1 MENFVIN
8 LGRQLGSGGREIGK
22 ALASHYGIAFYDKE
36 LINLAAEES
45 GLDVRFFKQNDER
58 NKRSLMGGIFGMR
71 FPFTLDGNLGHGT
84 PLDGDHLFKVQSD
97 AIRKA
102 AGRGSGLFVG
112 RCADYVLRDHPRA
125 VSIFISA
132 HKADRLQ
139 RIARQYGITDLQQ
152 AENLMLKADRKRS
165 EYYNFYSL
173 KVWGA
178 AASYDLCINSSVL
191 GVERT
196 VQYLCSFIDQRF
208 GF

>member
-8 LGRQLGSGGREIGK
+8 LGRELGSGGREIGR
-22 ALASHYGIAFYDKE
+22 ALATHYGIAFYDKE
-36 LINLAAEES
+36 LITLAAEES

-58 NKRSLMGGIFGMR
+58 NKRRIMGGIFGMR
-71 FPFTLDGNLGHGT
+71 FPFTVDGNVGHGT
-84 PLDGDHLFKVQSD
+84 PLDGDQLFKVQSD
-97 AIRKA
+97 VIRKA
-102 AGRGSGLFVG
+102 AEKGSGLFVG

-132 HKADRLQ
+132 HKEDRLR
-139 RIARQYGITDLQQ
+139 RISALYGVDLRK
-152 AENLMLKADRKRS
+152 AENLMEKADRKRS

-173 KVWGA
+173 KTWGA

-191 GVERT
+191 GVEET
-196 VQYLCSFIDQRF
+196 VKFLCSFIDRRF

>member
-8 LGRQLGSGGREIGK
+8 LGRQLGSGGRKIGQ
-22 ALASHYGIAFYDKE
+22 ALATHYGIPFYDKQ
-36 LINLAAEES
+36 LITLAAEES

-58 NKRSLMGGIFGMR
+58 NKRSIMGGIFGMR
-71 FPFTLDGNLGHGT
+71 FPFTVDGNLGHGT
-84 PLDGDHLFKVQSD
+84 PLDGDRLFKVQSD
-97 AIRKA
+97 VIRKA
-102 AGRGSGLFVG
+102 AEQGSGLFVG

-132 HKADRLQ
+132 NKDDRLRRICKLYDTDDLHKAES
-139 RIARQYGITDLQQ
+139 IM
-152 AENLMLKADRKRS
+152 EKADRKRS

-173 KVWGA
+173 KTWGA

-191 GVERT
+191 GLEET
-196 VQYLCSFIDQRF
+196 VDFLCTFIDRRF